1 MGRKMKTSPSHFWC
15 IAGIGLGVLVGATDW
30 AVVQNALPAIQSSL
44 GSSMGELQWIMNAF
58 GL

>member
-1 MGRKMKTSPSHFWC
+1 MKTSPSHFWC